1 LSGRPP
7 MRIVVTGG
15 AGFVGSNL
23 AERLLNDGHQVTV
36 VDNLSGGS
44 LDFLGG
50 CLANSRFRFEQ
61 QDLLNL
67 DALPGIFEGHDA
79 VFHLAANSNI
89 PEGRRKSDIDLRLGT
104 LATYNVLEA
113 MRRAGVKEIAFSSSS
128 VVYGEPVVT
137 PTPEDYG
144 PLLPISLYGASKLAC
159 EGLVSA
165 FCHNYG
171 FQAWVYRFANICGP
185 HTTHGILFDF
195 MRKLRTN
202 PRQLEI
208 LGDGRQAKPYLH
220 VSECVD
226 GMLYLW
232 RQVRDRQLIC
242 CNLGC
247 PGATNTDAIARFVV
261 DAMELRGVEF
271 HHTGGPR
278 GWPGDVSQVR
288 LDCARLNSLGWA
300 AKHSSDEAIRLAA
313 CEVVQELTCRWSS

>member
-1 LSGRPP
+1 
-7 MRIVVTGG
+7 MRILVTGG

-23 AERLLNDGHQVTV
+23 AERLLNDGHHVTV

-44 LDFLGG
+44 LDFLSG
-50 CLANSRFRFEQ
+50 CLLNSRFRFEK

-67 DALPGIFEGHDA
+67 EALPAIFCGHDA

-89 PEGRRKSDIDLRLGT
+89 PEGRRKSDIDLQLGT
-104 LATYNVLEA
+104 IATYNVLEA
-113 MRRAGVKEIAFSSSS
+113 MRRARVREIAFSSSS

-144 PLLPISLYGASKLAC
+144 PLFPISLYGASKLAC

-171 FQAWVYRFANICGP
+171 FQAWIYRFANICGP
-185 HTTHGILFDF
+185 HSTHGVILDF
-195 MRKLRTN
+195 IRKLQAN
-202 PRQLEI
+202 PGGLEI
-208 LGDGRQAKPYLH
+208 LGDGKQAKPYLH

-232 RQVRDRQLIC
+232 RQVRDRQLFA

-247 PGATNTDAIARFVV
+247 PGATSTDDIARCLTE
-261 DAMELRGVEF
+261 AMELRAVEF
-271 HHTGGPR
+271 RHTGGTR
-278 GWPGDVSQVR
+278 GWPGDVPQVR
-288 LDCARLNSLGWA
+288 LDCTKLNSLGWL
-300 AKHSSDEAIRLAA
+300 AKYSSDEAVRLAIRQ
-313 CEVVQELTCRWSS
+313 VVQEVTCRLSS

>member
-1 LSGRPP
+1 
-7 MRIVVTGG
+7 MRILITGG

-23 AERLLNDGHQVTV
+23 AERLLNDGHEVTV

-44 LDFLGG
+44 LNFLSG
-50 CLANSRFRFEQ
+50 CLLNGRFRFEK

-67 DALPGIFEGHDA
+67 DALPEIFQGHDA

-89 PEGRRKSDIDLRLGT
+89 PEGRRKSDIDLQLGT
-104 LATYNVLEA
+104 IATYNVLEA
-113 MRRAGVKEIAFSSSS
+113 MRRAGVREIAFSSSS

-144 PLLPISLYGASKLAC
+144 PLFPISLYGASKLAC

-171 FQAWVYRFANICGP
+171 FQAWIYRFANICGP
-185 HTTHGILFDF
+185 HSTHGVILDF
-195 MRKLRTN
+195 IRKLQAN
-202 PRQLEI
+202 PGELEI
-208 LGDGRQAKPYLH
+208 LGDGKQAKPYLH

-232 RQVRDRQLIC
+232 RLVRDRQLLA

-247 PGATNTDAIARFVV
+247 SGATSTDDIARCLTE
-261 DAMELRGVEF
+261 AMDLRDVELR
-271 HHTGGPR
+271 HTGGTR
-278 GWPGDVSQVR
+278 GWPGDVPQVR
-288 LDCARLNSLGWA
+288 LDCSKLNSLGWS
-300 AKHSSDEAIRLAA
+300 AKYSSDEAVRLAIRQ
-313 CEVVQELTCRWSS
+313 VVQEVTCRLSS